1 MPKPR
6 KPAPS
11 ARTGGLAD
19 LMAGD
24 PNEIKE
30 ELKREAPCPQGA
42 GGTDPAGE
50 TKKEKARTKRR
61 LTRSCVSGLPAASA

>member
-1 MPKPR
+1 MPKPS

-24 PNEIKE
+24 PNEIKDD
-30 ELKREAPCPQGA
+30 LRREAPPHPQGA
-42 GGTDPAGE
+42 GGLDPAE
-50 TKKEKARTKRR
+50 DVDEKAKKRTKRR
-61 LTRSCVSGLPAASA
+61 AARVLR

>member
-24 PNEIKE
+24 PNEIKGD
-30 ELKREAPCPQGA
+30 LQREAPPHPQGV
-42 GGTDPAGE
+42 GGVDVAE
-50 TKKEKARTKRR
+50 DADKKAKKRTKQR
-61 LTRSCVSGLPAASA
+61 AARVLR